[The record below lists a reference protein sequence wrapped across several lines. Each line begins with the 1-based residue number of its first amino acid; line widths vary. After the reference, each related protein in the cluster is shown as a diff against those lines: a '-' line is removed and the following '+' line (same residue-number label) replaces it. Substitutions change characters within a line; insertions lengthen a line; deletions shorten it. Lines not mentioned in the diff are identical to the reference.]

1 MAVGG
6 RQVVTVVSGGHRHG
20 LSGLALRLHVLW
32 RITDCGLHAH
42 GASQLPL
49 LVAKFQE
56 GGDAEPIV
64 AMDQRW

>member
-20 LSGLALRLHVLW
+20 LSGLALRLL
-32 RITDCGLHAH
+32 GLHAH